1 MDHQLVERGGH
12 LQLATQPTV
21 RLSLSR
27 DGGQQLELFFAR
39 LRERACLFFIDVDVT
54 GRAIE
59 AAAAFAVDAVNTVAD
74 GREHHA
80 HVGSDL
86 DGFSAAVLLDKSHS
100 RHPTSVS

>member
-1 MDHQLVERGGH
+1 M
-12 LQLATQPTV
+12 
-21 RLSLSR
+21 
-27 DGGQQLELFFAR
+27 
-39 LRERACLFFIDVDVT
+39 FFIDVDVT

-80 HVGSDL
+80 HVASDL

-100 RHPTSVS
+100 RHPTSVSKVCSI